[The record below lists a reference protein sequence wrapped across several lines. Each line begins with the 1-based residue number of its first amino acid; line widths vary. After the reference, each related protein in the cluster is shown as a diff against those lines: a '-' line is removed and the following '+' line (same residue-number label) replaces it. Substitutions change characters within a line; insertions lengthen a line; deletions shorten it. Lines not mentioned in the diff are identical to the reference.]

1 MNILLIKETNPFFE
15 NGASANRYAG
25 LIKGLLA
32 NNINVVLLITG
43 GYNNIDEFKKNGYR
57 FHNNNLTIQYTVTVF
72 NYNIWLKR
80 LNYYILNNII
90 NKISS
95 RRTKKYYKDF
105 NFDYIWLTKNGNI
118 LSSFIKYSKL
128 IKCKTLIELNEF
140 NDLYKSDGTI
150 NNKLQ
155 LRKALHNEKIL
166 FKAIGKIDCFA
177 IMTKTLISH
186 YRQMAK
192 PDAKFFHLPMTV
204 DFSRFQNVAITE
216 KYKKPYIAFTGTYTN
231 LKDGVD
237 ILIKSFSKIT
247 SKYPTYHLYLA
258 GFYHYDV
265 AIQKELICKL
275 GLQDKITYLN
285 VIDKESIPE
294 FICNAD
300 LLVLS
305 RPDSHQAQG
314 GFPTKLGEYLASGKP
329 VCVTKVGEIP
339 DYLVDNESAFMA
351 SPGDVDSFADA
362 MDRAL
367 SDKAEATRI
376 GQNGRK
382 LAEEIFNAEIQSK
395 RLVDFLIENLKNKS
409 YNEL

>member
-1 MNILLIKETNPFFE
+1 MHILLIRSLNPFFE
-15 NGASANRYAG
+15 TGASANRFSDIING
-25 LIKGLLA
+25 LVS
-32 NNINVVLLITG
+32 NNIKVTLLITK
-43 GYNNIDEFKKNGYR
+43 GYNNLTEYQVKGYKYR
-57 FHNNNLTIQYTVTVF
+57 NSNLRIHYTVSTL
-72 NYNIWLKR
+72 NHNIWLR
-80 LNYYILNNII
+80 RINTYLIGGILNKI
-90 NKISS
+90 NQIK
-95 RRTKKYYKDF
+95 TKKYYNKNYDF
-105 NFDYIWLTKNGNI
+105 IWLTNDNGVLYTFNKN
-118 LSSFIKYSKL
+118 YKL
-128 IKCKTLIELNEF
+128 IHSKTIIELNEF
-140 NDLYKSDGTI
+140 NDLHKGSTTENRFQKRKSLI
-150 NNKLQ
+150 
-155 LRKALHNEKIL
+155 AEKT
-166 FKAIGKIDCFA
+166 FNQAIKRIDCFA
-177 IMTKTLISH
+177 VMTNTLIAH
-186 YRQMAK
+186 YKQMAK
-192 PDAKFFHLPMTV
+192 PNAKFFHFPMTV
-204 DFSRFQNVAITE
+204 DFSRFKNVAITE

-339 DYLVDNESAFMA
+339 DYLVDNESAFIA